1 MIDKTD
7 VRILLIITL
16 LVTSIALNIFLV
28 HALKDNQK
36 NSEVLLKETW
46 AIVEEKNRQM
56 LKRELE
62 FRADLKEID
71 SLLKKSFY

>member
-16 LVTSIALNIFLV
+16 LITSIALNIFLV
-28 HALKDNQK
+28 YALKDNQK

-62 FRADLKEID
+62 FQADLKEID
-71 SLLKKSFY
+71 SLLKKSLY